1 MSKLETAI
9 HVRHVQCSYKNMSDL
24 AGTAKIN
31 SLITSDNT
39 YFDVSPQN
47 IYTINNKLLVLGNK
61 LNQNW

>member
-1 MSKLETAI
+1 MSQLETAY
-9 HVRHVQCSYKNMSDL
+9 VGKSSEYKNMSDL

-47 IYTINNKLLVLGNK
+47 IYI
-61 LNQNW
+61 QSIISY